1 MIVANF
7 SLPGTGQLQRSSPVG
22 LESCKSQVPGDLRVA
37 ARDVKTQ
44 NRVNYNTRVLE
55 FLPILCV
62 PFCFLVVCGGCRRP
76 GPELSRLR
84 GLTQAT
90 RCQLSSPR
98 GLESCN
104 SQVPGDESCDS
115 QESPGTCELPPGRHC
130 QAPGDLIVAENHKKT
145 HGKVPNRQKLND
157 PWILMVP
164 VWVLTTRAATLKSP
178 GT

>member
-7 SLPGTGQLQRSSPVG
+7 SLPGTEELQ
-22 LESCKSQVPGDLRVA
+22 PGTS
-37 ARDVKTQ
+37 KPK
-44 NRVNYNTRVLE
+44 RVNHNTRVLE

-98 GLESCN
+98 GLESCYRAARVMPLGDCSLQPGSSN
-104 SQVPGDESCDS
+104 PPANPPSRLLPSKLPPSMHPLSTMPPSGLPPSRPPPSKMPLRSQVP
-115 QESPGTCELPPGRHC
+115 
-130 QAPGDLIVAENHKKT
+130 
-145 HGKVPNRQKLND
+145 
-157 PWILMVP
+157 
-164 VWVLTTRAATLKSP
+164 VLRGLVRL
-178 GT
+178 